1 MNLAGAILL
10 LYLGWRFLDAAQGT
24 VGPPQLFN
32 LVLAAGGLV
41 GGLVLLARALLRFTR
56 RWRRVLRRVQR
67 NREARRVLHEARR
80 RAKAEWRS
88 PPAEAGRPRELRPRR
103 QSV

>member
-10 LYLGWRFLDAAQGT
+10 LYLGSRFLDAAQDT

-32 LVLAAGGLV
+32 LVLAAIGLLGGLI
-41 GGLVLLARALLRFTR
+41 LLARALR
-56 RWRRVLRRVQR
+56 RLGRRSRRLLRRLER
-67 NREARRVLHEARR
+67 NREARRVLREARR
-80 RAKAEWRS
+80 RAKVEWHS
-88 PPAEAGRPRELRPRR
+88 PPEPTGQPRR